1 MRFFADKM
9 EELDNFFSAK
19 NVSESYM
26 IIVGVAGTIAFVA
39 YMVFLPYS
47 QEEYNVSDENK
58 KTIKKNINKQK
69 EYLDSISSADGDQD
83 YKVKQQNREIASSN
97 SEISNLKAKIKFVN
111 INLEQLS
118 DMLFNKRSWSK
129 FIDSISSKAYE
140 NDVIIRDISNEYVD
154 NNGSFGHVLKVGVG
168 CKGDYNSIVRFVNQL
183 EQNVLVT
190 DVYSSHIYSDTDS
203 ADALADINISVWGI
217 NH

>member
-9 EELDNFFSAK
+9 EELDNFFSSK
-19 NVSESYM
+19 NASESYM
-26 IIVGVAGTIAFVA
+26 IIVGVAGSIAFIA
-39 YMVFLPYS
+39 YMFFLPYS
-47 QEEYNVSDENK
+47 QGEYNRTDEER

-69 EYLDSISSADGDQD
+69 EYLASISSPDGDTD
-83 YKVKQQNREIASSN
+83 YKVKSQNREIASQN
-97 SEISNLKAKIKFVN
+97 REVSNLKSKIKFVN
-111 INLEQLS
+111 LNLEHLS
-118 DMLFNKRSWSK
+118 DMLFNKKSWSK

-140 NDVIIRDISNEYVD
+140 NDVIIKEITNEYVD

-168 CKGDYNSIVRFVNQL
+168 CKGDYNSIVRFINQL
-183 EQNVLVT
+183 EQNILVT

>member
-1 MRFFADKM
+1 MKFFADKM

-47 QEEYNVSDENK
+47 QEEYNVTNENK
-58 KTIKKNINKQK
+58 KIIKKSIIVQK
-69 EYLDSISSADGDQD
+69 EYLDSISSIDGDQD
-83 YKVKQQNREIASSN
+83 FKVKEQNREITSSN

-140 NDVIIRDISNEYVD
+140 NDVIIKNITNTYVD

-168 CKGDYNSIVRFVNQL
+168 CKGDYNGIVRFINQL

>member
-1 MRFFADKM
+1 MKFFADKM

-19 NVSESYM
+19 NVSESYA
-26 IIVGVAGTIAFVA
+26 IIVGVAGSIAAIA
-39 YMVFLPYS
+39 YMFFLPYS
-47 QEEYNVSDENK
+47 EKEYKISDENK
-58 KTIKKNINKQK
+58 KSIKKSINTQK
-69 EYLDSISSADGDQD
+69 DYLSSISSGGDVD
-83 YKVKQQNREIASSN
+83 YKVKSQNREIASSN
-97 SEISNLKAKIKFVN
+97 REISNLKSKIKFVN

-140 NDVIIRDISNEYVD
+140 NDVTIRDIRNEYVD
-154 NNGSFGHVLKVGVG
+154 NNGSFGHVLKVSVG
-168 CKGDYNSIVRFVNQL
+168 CKGDYNNIVRFLNQL
-183 EQNVLVT
+183 EQNILVT
-190 DVYSSHIYSDTDS
+190 DVYSSHVYSDTDS